1 MRKIL
6 PFIFILLFGS
16 TVFVALNYDGD
27 ARTFPEQLRD
37 AMPFAEFDTYIDP
50 QYGYSVKYPS
60 FFDKEEVDE
69 KKGNVRFSYRDNT
82 NLVLEAEVKPKDF
95 LHDKNALETIDSGSV
110 ERLDGYEFIRHCV
123 RHEDHWYVLTFYFP
137 ANCKQ
142 GVERIVYQVK
152 TWKPFLKKRF

>member
-16 TVFVALNYDGD
+16 TVFIALDYDGD
-27 ARTFPEQLRD
+27 DRTFPEQLRD
-37 AMPFAEFDTYIDP
+37 AMSFAEFDTYVDP

-60 FFDKEEVDE
+60 FFDKEEGDE

-82 NLVLEAEVKPKDF
+82 NLVLEIEVKPKD
-95 LHDKNALETIDSGSV
+95 
-110 ERLDGYEFIRHCV
+110 
-123 RHEDHWYVLTFYFP
+123 WYVLTFYFP